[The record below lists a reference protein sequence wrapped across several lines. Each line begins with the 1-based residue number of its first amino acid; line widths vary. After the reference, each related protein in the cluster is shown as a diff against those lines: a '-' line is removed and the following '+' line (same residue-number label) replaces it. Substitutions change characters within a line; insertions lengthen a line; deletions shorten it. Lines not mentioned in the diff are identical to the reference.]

1 MKDAAVAEAAI
12 PIQNNSGHL
21 DTCVHND
28 HQPRRTS
35 APPLE
40 QATSE
45 APARAQLHVK
55 VSAAGDENDFAHWL
69 EAVFVQ
75 QARAELVFQ
84 PIVDMRDAVVTGYEA
99 LARFPAEAGLAPN
112 VWFEKAGLLGRR
124 NELQKL
130 MMRKALAASERL
142 PKNCFLTVNAGPD
155 YLVSAE
161 WQDVL
166 DEFPDLAGVVV
177 EITEE
182 TLVGDYQALR
192 ERLTQIRAKGGKV
205 AVDDAGVGYASLQH
219 ILEIRPD
226 FIKIDRHFV
235 QNCGLNRARSTMIE
249 MVGAAADRLDASV
262 IAEGVELLS
271 ELEELERL
279 KVPLAQGYLL
289 GKPAAEMLALD
300 SFLRETILGRRPK
313 GDRPTMAEHLCS
325 CEDFWTRE
333 AAEAAMAA
341 NTNLREALVV
351 DVWQRPLEMLHRH
364 ALVGVRWLSTF
375 MRVQVGS
382 HPAEVLDRALARDE
396 ALRFDPIVV
405 IGANG
410 ETLGVVAVDRLIA
423 GVLGAARG

>member
-1 MKDAAVAEAAI
+1 MRNGNQQDCKGGLDLRSERHVRAEIPAVVRAAGEARDFAGLLAAV
-12 PIQNNSGHL
+12 L
-21 DTCVHND
+21 
-28 HQPRRTS
+28 
-35 APPLE
+35 
-40 QATSE
+40 SE
-45 APARAQLHVK
+45 R
-55 VSAAGDENDFAHWL
+55 
-69 EAVFVQ
+69 
-75 QARAELVFQ
+75 ARAELVFQ

-130 MMRKALAASERL
+130 MMRKALTARERL
-142 PKNCFLTVNAGPD
+142 PGNCFLAVNAGPD
-155 YLVSAE
+155 YLVSVE

-182 TLVGDYQALR
+182 TLVGDYEVLR
-192 ERLTQIRAKGGKV
+192 QRLGQIRAKGGMV

-249 MVGAAADRLDASV
+249 MVGAAADRLDAAV

-289 GKPAAEMLALD
+289 GKPAPEMLALD
-300 SFLRETILGRRPK
+300 PFLRETILGRKPN
-313 GDRPTMAEHLCS
+313 GARPTMAEHLCS

-333 AAEAAMAA
+333 AAETAMAA

-351 DVWQRPLEMLHRH
+351 DVWQRPLELLHRH
-364 ALVGVRWLSTF
+364 ALVGVRWLNAF
-375 MRVQVGS
+375 MRVQVES
-382 HPAEVLDRALARDE
+382 HPGEVLDRALARDE

-405 IGANG
+405 IGAEG
-410 ETLGVVAVDRLIA
+410 QTLGVVAVDRLIA
-423 GVLGAARG
+423 AVLSGRRG

>member
-1 MKDAAVAEAAI
+1 VQAGIPAEIAAAGEASGFAGLLAAV
-12 PIQNNSGHL
+12 L
-21 DTCVHND
+21 
-28 HQPRRTS
+28 
-35 APPLE
+35 
-40 QATSE
+40 SE
-45 APARAQLHVK
+45 R
-55 VSAAGDENDFAHWL
+55 
-69 EAVFVQ
+69 
-75 QARAELVFQ
+75 ARAELVFQ

-124 NELQKL
+124 NELQRL
-130 MMRKALAASERL
+130 MMRKALSACERL
-142 PKNCFLTVNAGPD
+142 PENCFLTVNAGPD
-155 YLVSAE
+155 YLVSTE
-161 WQDVL
+161 WQDIL

-177 EITEE
+177 EVTEE
-182 TLVGDYQALR
+182 TLVGDYEILR
-192 ERLTQIRAKGGKV
+192 ERLNQIRAKGGLV

-289 GKPAAEMLALD
+289 GKPAPEMLALD
-300 SFLRETILGRRPK
+300 PFLRETILGRKPK

-333 AAEAAMAA
+333 AAETAMAA
-341 NTNLREALVV
+341 NTNLRETLVV
-351 DVWQRPLEMLHRH
+351 DVWQRPLELLHRH
-364 ALVGVRWLSTF
+364 ALVGVRWLTTF
-375 MRVQVGS
+375 MRVQVES

-405 IGANG
+405 IGADG